1 MIRQT
6 LQTFSL
12 QQTVEHIKSRINN
25 YVLDI
30 FAIGKYSR
38 LKCFL
43 GNKQTDRQ
51 TSRDYN
57 FIKICK

>member
-43 GNKQTDRQ
+43 GNNRQ
-51 TSRDYN
+51 TTDRDYN

>member
-43 GNKQTDRQ
+43 GNKQTDNRQ
-51 TSRDYN
+51 RLQFYKN
-57 FIKICK
+57 M